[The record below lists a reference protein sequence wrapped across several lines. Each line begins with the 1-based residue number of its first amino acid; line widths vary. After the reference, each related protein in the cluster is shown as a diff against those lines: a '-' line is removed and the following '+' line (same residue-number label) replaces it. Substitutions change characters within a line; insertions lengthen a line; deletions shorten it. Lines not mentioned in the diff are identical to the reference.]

1 MDHGNDSADLRLIAD
16 AARAAGREALDRQ
29 GAITAADVREKPDH
43 TPVSSADLAVNRML
57 KEALTGARPDY
68 GWLSEESKDNPER
81 LEREHVF
88 VVDPIDG
95 TAAYIAGRP
104 DYVVSVA
111 VVGGGRPLA
120 AALYHPA
127 EDALYTAEAGGGA
140 ALNGA
145 ALRVRDRA
153 TLEGARLACPARH
166 LAPGRW
172 RTPWPDDLTV
182 VYRNSMAYRIAM
194 VARGDWHG
202 ALALS
207 GKSDWDLAAADL
219 IVSEAGGVITDLD
232 GGNLR
237 YNGIR
242 TRKRG
247 VVCGAP
253 EFHAALM
260 RRLQDWRQEETHDE
274 PTG

>member
-1 MDHGNDSADLRLIAD
+1 VGSGRATTDLGLIAE
-16 AARAAGREALDRQ
+16 AARAAGREALARQ
-29 GAITAADVREKPDH
+29 RTLTPADVQRKADQ
-43 TPVSSADLAVNRML
+43 TPVTSADLHIDRML
-57 KEALTGARPDY
+57 REALTGERPGY
-68 GWLSEESKDNPER
+68 GWLSEESDDDPAR
-81 LEREHVF
+81 LDAECAF

-95 TAAYIAGRP
+95 TEAYIDGRT
-104 DYVVSVA
+104 DYVISIA
-111 VVGGGRPLA
+111 VVKGGRPVA
-120 AALYHPA
+120 AVLYQPA
-127 EDALYTAEAGGGA
+127 EDALYTASPGAGA
-140 ALNGA
+140 ALNGDPIG
-145 ALRVRDRA
+145 VRDRD
-153 TLEGARLACPARH
+153 TLAGGRLVCPERH
-166 LAPGRW
+166 LKPARW

-219 IVSEAGGVITDLD
+219 ILSEAGGVITDLD
-232 GGNLR
+232 GDMLR

-253 EFHAALM
+253 GFHGALM
-260 RRLQDWRQEETHDE
+260 RRLQDWRQDE
-274 PTG
+274 RHG